1 VIAFRMILGAAKFR
15 FLGGNEATKVVRPSS
30 VAVYEGAGQ
39 AAAGGTAET
48 VLAQVKKKVT
58 EAKEAAPEK
67 SPEEQAAEG

>member
-1 VIAFRMILGAAKFR
+1 M
-15 FLGGNEATKVVRPSS
+15 RPSS